1 MGCCIALA
9 LVIGLARM
17 AWFRLTRR
25 QPPSRAG
32 FAPPARRAAPGGPTE
47 PAPLTPGRRPEP
59 VPPAPV
65 ETRRSVDARR
75 SIETRRSADARRSV
89 DARRARRSVRP
100 AAVPVLA
107 ALVGAGLYA
116 ELLSL
121 LAWTGAVR
129 ATTGPREPVLIC
141 AGLVAAALAVAF
153 RVRPAGRQLPIALVG
168 GGASWSLLSVLDMHL
183 TGVVSAH
190 HHHGNALADIALHG
204 PGFLAVVLG
213 VTALLTAQPL
223 ITNRGTR

>member
-25 QPPSRAG
+25 QPPGRAG
-32 FAPPARRAAPGGPTE
+32 FAPPARRAAPDGSTGTATPTPGGRPE
-47 PAPLTPGRRPEP
+47 PAP
-59 VPPAPV
+59 PAPG
-65 ETRRSVDARR
+65 
-75 SIETRRSADARRSV
+75 DARRSV

-121 LAWTGAVR
+121 LAWTGAV
-129 ATTGPREPVLIC
+129 AAATGPREPVLIG
-141 AGLVAAALAVAF
+141 AGLAAAALAVMF
-153 RVRPAGRQLPIALVG
+153 RVNRRHLALVLVG

-190 HHHGNALADIALHG
+190 HHHGNALADVALHG

-213 VTALLTAQPL
+213 VAGMLTAQPL
-223 ITNRGTR
+223 ITNRGIR